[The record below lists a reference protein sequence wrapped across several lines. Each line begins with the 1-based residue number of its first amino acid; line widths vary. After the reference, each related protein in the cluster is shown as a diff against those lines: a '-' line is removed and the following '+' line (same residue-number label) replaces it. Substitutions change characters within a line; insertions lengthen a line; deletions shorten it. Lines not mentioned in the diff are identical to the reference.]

1 MAGVDVGGG
10 GGKRR
15 EIATDINMIPFIDL
29 LFVTIAFLL
38 ITAVWVQA
46 KQISSNA
53 EVPGERGPTPPK
65 VTRDLE
71 VAVRDAS
78 FELTWREGG
87 TVIVSQS
94 VPRKATV
101 IEGQPTYPDLAK
113 ELGDG
118 WQKNASIPSDCRS
131 GCQTTAVLRTD
142 DKLPFSEIVAVLD
155 ALAQKQHEAT
165 LPDGRTLL
173 VPAFNTTFS
182 SR

>member
-1 MAGVDVGGG
+1 MAGVDVGSGN
-10 GGKRR
+10 GKRR
-15 EIATDINMIPFIDL
+15 AVAVDINMIPFIDL

-53 EVPGERGPTPPK
+53 VVPGERGPTNAR

-78 FELTWREGG
+78 FELTWREGA
-87 TVIVSQS
+87 TVVVTQS
-94 VPRKATV
+94 VPRKASL

-113 ELGDG
+113 ELGDE
-118 WQKNASIPSDCRS
+118 WQKHASIPVDCRS
-131 GCQTTAVLRTD
+131 GCQTRAVLRTD
-142 DKLPFSEIVAVLD
+142 DRLPFSEIVAVLD

-165 LPDGRTLL
+165 LPDGRKLII
-173 VPAFNTTFS
+173 PAFNTTFS

>member
-15 EIATDINMIPFIDL
+15 ALSVDINMIPFIDL
-29 LFVTIAFLL
+29 LFVTVAFLL
-38 ITAVWVQA
+38 ITAVWAQA

-53 EVPGERGPTPPK
+53 EVPGEAGPRAPK

-87 TVIVSQS
+87 TVVVTQS
-94 VPRKATV
+94 VPRSATMLD
-101 IEGQPTYPDLAK
+101 GQPTYPALAK
-113 ELGDG
+113 ELGDA
-118 WQKNASIPSDCRS
+118 WKKNATAGTDCRV

-142 DKLPFSEIVAVLD
+142 DRLPFSEVVAVLD
-155 ALAQKQHEAT
+155 ALAKTQHEAT
-165 LPDGRTLL
+165 LMDGHKGI

-182 SR
+182 AR

>member
-10 GGKRR
+10 GSKRR
-15 EIATDINMIPFIDL
+15 SITTDINMIPFIDL

-87 TVIVSQS
+87 TVVVTQS
-94 VPRKATV
+94 VPRKATM
-101 IEGQPTYPDLAK
+101 IDGQATYPDLAK
-113 ELGDG
+113 ELGEE
-118 WQKNASIPSDCRS
+118 WQKHASIPADCRS

-155 ALAQKQHEAT
+155 ALAQKQHEAA
-165 LPDGRTLL
+165 LPDGRKLL
-173 VPAFNTTFS
+173 IPAFNTTFS